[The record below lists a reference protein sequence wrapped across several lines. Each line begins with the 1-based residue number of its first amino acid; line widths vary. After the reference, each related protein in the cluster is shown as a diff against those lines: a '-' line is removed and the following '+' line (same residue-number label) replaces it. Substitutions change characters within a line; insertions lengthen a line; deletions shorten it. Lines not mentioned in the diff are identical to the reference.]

1 MNTFFTP
8 DLIFFVLVA
17 AFLII
22 RLRSVLG
29 RRTGNEKR
37 PKDIFMYQDT
47 VLGSGKKKTI
57 SEKEDIK
64 EKSFDESLSKNK
76 VNLKKGTAL
85 EKIYY
90 FDQTFSTKKFLAG
103 AKNAYQQIINSYA
116 NGEINKIKYL
126 LDSKVFSTFSNEIK
140 SRVKKKYTLEHT
152 LISIKSA
159 AVEKIYVKSSIADI
173 VVKFVSEQVNLLK
186 NKDGK
191 VLKGNDEYI
200 ENHTNYWTFSKD
212 LKSNDPNWKLIV
224 TKAEKIYQKKMKSCG
239 IFLQKI

>member
-140 SRVKKKYTLEHT
+140 SRVKKNIL
-152 LISIKSA
+152 
-159 AVEKIYVKSSIADI
+159 
-173 VVKFVSEQVNLLK
+173 
-186 NKDGK
+186 
-191 VLKGNDEYI
+191 
-200 ENHTNYWTFSKD
+200 
-212 LKSNDPNWKLIV
+212 
-224 TKAEKIYQKKMKSCG
+224 
-239 IFLQKI
+239 

>member
-17 AFLII
+17 ALLII

-200 ENHTNYWTFSKD
+200 ENHTNYWTCSKD

-224 TKAEKIYQKKMKSCG
+224 TKAE
-239 IFLQKI
+239 

>member
-224 TKAEKIYQKKMKSCG
+224 TKA
-239 IFLQKI
+239 

>member
-200 ENHTNYWTFSKD
+200 ENHTNYWTFSKY

-224 TKAEKIYQKKMKSCG
+224 TKAE
-239 IFLQKI
+239 

>member
-90 FDQTFSTKKFLAG
+90 FDQNFSTKKFLAG

-116 NGEINKIKYL
+116 NGEINIIKYL

-140 SRVKKKYTLEHT
+140 SRVKKNTLEHT

-224 TKAEKIYQKKMKSCG
+224 TKAE
-239 IFLQKI
+239 

>member
-224 TKAEKIYQKKMKSCG
+224 TKAE
-239 IFLQKI
+239 

>member
-200 ENHTNYWTFSKD
+200 ENHTNYWKFSKD
-212 LKSNDPNWKLIV
+212 LKYNDPNWKLIV
-224 TKAEKIYQKKMKSCG
+224 TKAE
-239 IFLQKI
+239 

>member
-37 PKDIFMYQDT
+37 PKDILMYQDT

-224 TKAEKIYQKKMKSCG
+224 TKAE
-239 IFLQKI
+239 